1 MDGEAS
7 TIEEFICVRTKS
19 IRFILLKSLKDGLR
33 NKGESL
39 AIFQQM
45 PEDGF
50 WLAPDSVVEFEK
62 MLLMM

>member
-1 MDGEAS
+1 MDREAS
-7 TIEEFICVRTKS
+7 TIEEFIGVRTKS

-50 WLAPDSVVEFEK
+50 WLAPDLVVEFEK